1 MYKPVLDEVA
11 EQIRESKYLKPILYL
26 ITEDRDAIHALLS
39 REDCF
44 ELMRDGACVAYRKG
58 EKYDNLSFNFGHA
71 PQWISKWQD
80 HFRFIDGPQIHICLD
95 WKLMESR
102 PGMFK
107 DIITNYISMLD
118 QAGTE
123 KALGKNLIIV
133 SGSAPEDTIPEGYD
147 QFVQVVDIPLIGMYE
162 IAEMIVG
169 FQNAAL
175 KNFPG
180 YTKTELT
187 VESYLQN
194 PDPYA
199 EFLKGMS
206 RKQIRYVLD
215 TLSSTEGICS
225 VRGLSEAA
233 RKKYFTGS
241 DKTESRLDTAAKK
254 QIFKLKQ
261 QALSMDGTL
270 SFINTENIVRP
281 GGMEGLET
289 WLLQAKKILDD
300 PVRARKYSVKFP
312 KGVLLAGLPGSGKSL
327 LAKYVS
333 TILGIPLIQFNMASV
348 LNENVGGTEA
358 KLDRVLKMIEASAPC
373 VVWIDEI
380 EKELPNKE
388 DSGKGDS
395 GVGKRCLAK
404 ILHWMQENKK
414 QCFICATANHINSLP
429 SELLRRG
436 RFERK
441 YYTFLPMQR
450 QCVEIL
456 VTHLERAA
464 LDAPELFDAAITM
477 NGKVKTEVLRSVCN
491 TAFDQIADMKHKFF
505 TGADLEGLVQDIKMM
520 LFGSGESILPCSTEK
535 LVELLVYAA
544 AKSKPYGET
553 NFQETVEYW
562 CDMQRNPFLNVGVP
576 EVVGVPQNLSNVE
589 YLDKIYEYIP
599 FDFTDIHFD
608 GKTWKWRQGLK
619 CVSQA
624 KYDIN
629 MFNELKDP
637 IIQQMNLRAENKQW

>member
-1 MYKPVLDEVA
+1 MYKPIIDDVA
-11 EQIRESKYLKPILYL
+11 EQIRENKHLKPILYL
-26 ITEDRDAIHALLS
+26 ITEDRHVIHELLA
-39 REDCF
+39 RDDCF
-44 ELMRDGACVAYRKG
+44 EVTDDNGIAVSYKKGQKYGNLLFCYGAEPSGKF
-58 EKYDNLSFNFGHA
+58 YDY
-71 PQWISKWQD
+71 
-80 HFRFIDGPQIHICLD
+80 RFIEGPQYHVVLD
-95 WKLMESR
+95 WQLMYR
-102 PGMFK
+102 DCTITQK
-107 DIITNYISMLD
+107 RIITKYIEKLD
-118 QAGTE
+118 GSNPNF
-123 KALGKNLIIV
+123 LWGKNLIIV
-133 SGSAPEDTIPEGYD
+133 SDSVPGDTIPEGYD
-147 QFVQVVDIPLIGMYE
+147 QFVKVIDVPLLGMYE
-162 IAEMIVG
+162 IAEMIVEI
-169 FQNAAL
+169 QNGAL
-175 KNFPG
+175 QNFPG
-180 YTKTELT
+180 IQKTQLT
-187 VESYLQN
+187 VESYLLN

-206 RKQIRYVLD
+206 RKQIRHVLD
-215 TLSSTEGICS
+215 TLFSAEGICS
-225 VRGLSEAA
+225 VRGLPESI

-241 DKTESRLDTAAKK
+241 DNKESRLDIAAKK

-261 QALSMDGTL
+261 QALSMDGSL
-270 SFINTENIVRP
+270 SFIDTENIVKP

-289 WLLQAKKILDD
+289 WLLQAKNVLDD
-300 PVRARKYSVKFP
+300 PLRARKYAVKFP

-333 TILGIPLIQFNMASV
+333 TILGVPLIQFNMAAV

-380 EKELPNKE
+380 EKELPSKE

-414 QCFICATANHINSLP
+414 QCFICATANHIGSLP

-441 YYTFLPMQR
+441 YYTFLPMQK

-456 VTHLERAA
+456 VTHLKQAVM
-464 LDAPELFDAAITM
+464 DAPELFDSTIVA
-477 NGKVKTEVLRSVCN
+477 NGKVNTDNLQTVCN
-491 TAFDQIADMKHKFF
+491 DAFEHIANMKHKFF

-520 LFGSGESILPCSTEK
+520 LFSSNERILPCNEEK
-535 LVELLVYAA
+535 LKKLLVYAA

-562 CDMQRNPFLNVGVP
+562 CDMQKNPFLNVGVP
-576 EVVGVPQNLSNVE
+576 EPVGIPQDLSKVE
-589 YLDKIYEYIP
+589 NPDKIYEYIL
-599 FDFTDIHFD
+599 FDFTDLNFD

-619 CVSQA
+619 CASKM

-637 IIQQMNLRAENKQW
+637 ILQQMNVRVGNK

>member
-1 MYKPVLDEVA
+1 MNKPILDEVA
-11 EQIRESKYLKPILYL
+11 EQIRENKYLKPILYL
-26 ITEDRDAIHALLS
+26 ITEDRDVIHALLS

-44 ELMRDGACVAYRKG
+44 ELMREGICVPYSKG
-58 EKYDNLSFNFGHA
+58 EKFDNLSFNYGHT

-80 HFRFIDGPQIHICLD
+80 HFRFIDGPQLHICLD
-95 WKLMESR
+95 WKLMDTR

-107 DIITNYISMLD
+107 DIIANYISMLD
-118 QAGTE
+118 QAGAD
-123 KALGKNLIIV
+123 KAQGKNLIIV
-133 SGSAPEDTIPEGYD
+133 SGSAPGDTIPEGYD
-147 QFVQVVDIPLIGMYE
+147 QFVQVIDVPLLGMYE
-162 IAEMIVG
+162 IAEMIVEI
-169 FQNAAL
+169 QNDAL
-175 KNFPG
+175 KHFPG
-180 YTKTELT
+180 IKNSQLT
-187 VESYLQN
+187 VEKYVLD

-206 RKQIRYVLD
+206 RKQIRHVLE
-215 TLSSTEGICS
+215 TLSNAKGICS
-225 VRGLSEAA
+225 VRGLPKSA
-233 RKKYFTGS
+233 RKKYFIGSS
-241 DKTESRLDTAAKK
+241 DKESSLDIAAKE

-261 QALSMDGTL
+261 QALSMDGSL
-270 SFINTENIVRP
+270 SFIDTGNIVKP

-289 WLLQAKKILDD
+289 WLLQAKKVLDD

-333 TILGIPLIQFNMASV
+333 TILGVPLIQFNMASV

-380 EKELPNKE
+380 EKELPSKE

-414 QCFICATANHINSLP
+414 QCFICATANHIGSLP

-441 YYTFLPMQR
+441 YYTFLPMQK

-456 VTHLERAA
+456 VTHLENAA
-464 LDAPELFDAAITM
+464 KDAPALFDSTIVM
-477 NGKVKTEVLRSVCN
+477 NGKVNTDNLHTVCN
-491 TAFDQIADMKHKFF
+491 NAFEQIAGMKHKFY

-520 LFGSGESILPCSTEK
+520 LFSSSESILPYNDEK
-535 LVELLVYAA
+535 LTQLLVYAA
-544 AKSKPYGET
+544 SKSKPYGET

-562 CDMQRNPFLNVGVP
+562 CDMQKNPFLNVGVP
-576 EVVGVPQNLSNVE
+576 EVVGIPQDISSE
-589 YLDKIYEYIP
+589 EKSSRIYEYIP
-599 FDFTDIHFD
+599 FDFTDLVFD

-619 CVSQA
+619 CASKMQ
-624 KYDIN
+624 YDIN
-629 MFNELKDP
+629 MFNELKEP
-637 IIQQMNLRAENKQW
+637 ILQQMNLRAGSK

>member
-26 ITEDRDAIHALLS
+26 ITEDRDAVHALLA

-44 ELMRDGACVAYRKG
+44 ELMRDGVCVAYKKG
-58 EKYDNLSFNFGHA
+58 EKYDNLAFNYGHN
-71 PQWISKWQD
+71 PQWVGKLD
-80 HFRFIDGPQIHICLD
+80 NCFRFIDGPQLHICLD
-95 WKLMESR
+95 WKLMENR
-102 PGMFK
+102 MGMFK
-107 DIITNYISMLD
+107 DIITNYISALD
-118 QAGTE
+118 QAGAE
-123 KALGKNLIIV
+123 KAQGKNLIIV

-147 QFVQVVDIPLIGMYE
+147 QFVQVIDIPLIGMYE
-162 IAEMIVG
+162 IAEMIVRI
-169 FQNAAL
+169 QNAAL
-175 KNFPG
+175 KSFPG
-180 YTKTELT
+180 TAKSGLT
-187 VESYLQN
+187 IESYLQN

-215 TLSSTEGICS
+215 TLSNAEGICS
-225 VRGLSEAA
+225 VRGLPESVR
-233 RKKYFTGS
+233 RKYYTGS
-241 DKTESRLDTAAKK
+241 GEKESRLDHAAKK

-261 QALSMDGTL
+261 QALSMDGSL
-270 SFINTENIVRP
+270 SFIDTGNIVKP

-289 WLLQAKKILDD
+289 WLLQVKKILDD

-333 TILGIPLIQFNMASV
+333 TILGIPLIQFNMATV

-441 YYTFLPMQR
+441 YYTFLPMQK

-464 LDAPELFDAAITM
+464 AEAPKLFDHTIIG
-477 NGKVKTEVLRSVCN
+477 NGKIKTENLQRICN
-491 TAFDQIADMKHKFF
+491 IAFDQIANMSHKFF

-520 LFGSGESILPCSTEK
+520 LFGSSESILPCNDQK
-535 LVELLVYAA
+535 LADLLVYAA

-576 EVVGVPQNLSNVE
+576 EAVGIPQNLPNADRS
-589 YLDKIYEYIP
+589 DKIYEYVP
-599 FDFTDIHFD
+599 FDFTDLHFD
-608 GKTWKWRQGLK
+608 GRTWKWRQGLK
-619 CVSQA
+619 CMS
-624 KYDIN
+624 KSTYDIN

-637 IIQQMNLRAENKQW
+637 IIQQMNLRAGNK

>member
-1 MYKPVLDEVA
+1 MNKPILDEVA
-11 EQIRESKYLKPILYL
+11 EQIRENKYLKPILYL
-26 ITEDRDAIHALLS
+26 ITEDRDVIHALLS

-44 ELMRDGACVAYRKG
+44 ELMREGICVPYRKG
-58 EKYDNLSFNFGHA
+58 EKFDNLSFNYGHT

-80 HFRFIDGPQIHICLD
+80 HFRFIDGPQLHICLD
-95 WKLMESR
+95 WKLMDTR

-107 DIITNYISMLD
+107 DIIANYISMLD
-118 QAGTE
+118 QAGAD
-123 KALGKNLIIV
+123 KAQGKNLIIV
-133 SGSAPEDTIPEGYD
+133 SSSAPEDTIPEGYD
-147 QFVQVVDIPLIGMYE
+147 QFVQVIDVPLIGMYE
-162 IAEMIVG
+162 IAEMVVQI
-169 FQNAAL
+169 QKAAL

-180 YTKTELT
+180 IKKANLT
-187 VESYLQN
+187 VESYLQD

-199 EFLKGMS
+199 EFLKGMT
-206 RKQIRYVLD
+206 RKQIQHVLD
-215 TLSSTEGICS
+215 TLSSAEGICS
-225 VRGLSEAA
+225 VRGLPESA
-233 RKKYFTGS
+233 RKKYFIGSS
-241 DKTESRLDTAAKK
+241 DKESRLDIAAKK

-261 QALSMDGTL
+261 QALSMDGSL
-270 SFINTENIVRP
+270 SFIDTGNIVKP

-289 WLLQAKKILDD
+289 WLLQAKKVLDD

-327 LAKYVS
+327 IAKYVS
-333 TILGIPLIQFNMASV
+333 TILGVPLIQFNMAAV

-380 EKELPNKE
+380 EKELPSKD

-404 ILHWMQENKK
+404 ILHWMQENEK
-414 QCFICATANHINSLP
+414 QCFICATANHIGSLP

-441 YYTFLPMQR
+441 YYTFLPMQK

-456 VTHLERAA
+456 VTHLARAA
-464 LDAPELFDAAITM
+464 EVSPGLFDESIIQ
-477 NGKVKTEVLRSVCN
+477 KDSEKTQQALEDICN
-491 TAFDQIADMKHKFF
+491 RAFQEIADMKHKFF

-520 LFGSGESILPCSTEK
+520 LFSSSESILPYNDKK
-535 LVELLVYAA
+535 LTQLLVYAA
-544 AKSKPYGET
+544 SKSKPYGET

-562 CDMQRNPFLNVGVP
+562 CDMQKNPFLNVGVP
-576 EVVGVPQNLSNVE
+576 EVVGIPQDMSSE
-589 YLDKIYEYIP
+589 EKSSRIYEYIP
-599 FDFTDIHFD
+599 FDFTDLVFD

-619 CVSQA
+619 CASKMQ
-624 KYDIN
+624 YDIN
-629 MFNELKDP
+629 MFNELKEP
-637 IIQQMNLRAENKQW
+637 ILQQMNLRAGSK